1 HIHPKQ
7 NIDIDH
13 IQLSNL
19 ITNYRIL
26 QLVWSEPRRRGGV
39 WCFLAGMWS
48 ELSSKLI
55 LLFLQSLIQQSF

>member
-26 QLVWSEPRRRGGV
+26 QLVWSEPRRR
-39 WCFLAGMWS
+39 WCVVFPRRNVVGAFKQINIIVLA
-48 ELSSKLI
+48 KPY
-55 LLFLQSLIQQSF
+55 